1 MSGRTRLPDHVV
13 RFYGNTNFALDTIA
27 NRQITFVHVS
37 MLNDPFDPY
46 LYFETNFDEDYNKL
60 LAYVK
65 GFHADHEAW
74 FKNAVP
80 LERLIPFD
88 QG

>member
-1 MSGRTRLPDHVV
+1 
-13 RFYGNTNFALDTIA
+13 
-27 NRQITFVHVS
+27 